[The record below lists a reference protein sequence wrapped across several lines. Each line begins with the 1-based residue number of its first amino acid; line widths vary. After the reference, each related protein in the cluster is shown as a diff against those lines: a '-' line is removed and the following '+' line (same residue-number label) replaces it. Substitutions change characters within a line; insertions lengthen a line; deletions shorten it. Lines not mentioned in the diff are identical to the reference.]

1 MFIAAILHT
10 FPHLKKGMVAAIRSA
25 GLPDDIAINVQPF
38 QDFALTGLRFSI
50 DESNAP
56 AIAPLV
62 AGANQEHDHRSF
74 AEIRNRLN
82 HSNLDVTIRQRSIVI
97 FTLLAE
103 VEGQI
108 HGVPIDQVSFHELGG
123 WDSIADIV
131 GAAYLIECCG
141 ADTWSVGSLPKG
153 SGTVKT
159 AHGPLPV
166 PSPATARLLEGFVWH
181 DDGRPG
187 ERVTPTGAAILRYL
201 KCTARVPES
210 GRLVASGYGFG
221 TRRFLGMSNTLRV
234 LVLESAVRATLN
246 RDEVAVIEFEIDDQ
260 TAEDIALAVERLRS
274 TTGVK
279 DVLQMSAFGKKS
291 RLYTH
296 IQVICEPPLLEGI
309 VAQCLSHTT
318 TLGVRHHL
326 AQRTLLPR
334 EQVTVEQGGRVVKVK
349 IAERPGGHL
358 TAKIESDEIAR
369 LEATPFAEQDRMRRE
384 TEALALANKRVKPD
398 GKK

>member
-1 MFIAAILHT
+1 
-10 FPHLKKGMVAAIRSA
+10 
-25 GLPDDIAINVQPF
+25 
-38 QDFALTGLRFSI
+38 
-50 DESNAP
+50 
-56 AIAPLV
+56 
-62 AGANQEHDHRSF
+62 QEHDHRSF

-131 GAAYLIECCG
+131 GAAYLIESCG

-159 AHGPLPV
+159 AHGLLPV

-234 LVLESAVRATLN
+234 LVLESAVRAPLN

-274 TTGVK
+274 STGVK

-296 IQVICEPPLLEGI
+296 IQVICEPPLLEEI
-309 VAQCLSHTT
+309 VVQCLSHTT

-369 LEATPFAEQDRMRRE
+369 LEATPFAVQDRMRRE